1 MYAKTIIINK
11 FDKIIA
17 CSQKDKDKNK
27 DKKVLRGAIGAQRDH
42 CYIRRT
48 YGQIDKRT
56 DKVTGRDINSR
67 L

>member
-1 MYAKTIIINK
+1 MLIKKRDEKKA
-11 FDKIIA
+11 
-17 CSQKDKDKNK
+17 
-27 DKKVLRGAIGAQRDH
+27 KKVLRGAIGAQRDH